1 MEQLLISKADI
12 QLYIEDIPATLDEKR
27 LATYIR
33 EAQRRILKPLL
44 TPTFYAAYHAAFGTS
59 ESDPQPM
66 EGPVPVTPTPEWWEM
81 LKVHITP
88 VLVYHAWADY
98 VLFSQGTATA
108 YSYVR
113 KTDQRSEPLDAS
125 TLSMINKRLK
135 AIGDGYAA
143 DLIEHIRDNSASYP
157 LYERNTCNATPGYSG
172 GDTMQ
177 RI

>member
-1 MEQLLISKADI
+1 MENLLITKADI

-44 TPTFYAAYHAAFGTS
+44 TTELYAGFLAAVGA
-59 ESDPQPM
+59 
-66 EGPVPVTPTPEWWEM
+66 VTPEAPLLAPWPN
-81 LKVHITP
+81 LQDAIKPILVH
-88 VLVYHAWADY
+88 HAWADY

-113 KTDQRSEPLDAS
+113 KTDQRSEPLEAQ
-125 TLSMINKRLK
+125 TLAMVHKRLK
-135 AIGDGYAA
+135 AIGDGYAS
-143 DLIEHIRDNSASYP
+143 DLIDYLRENRELYP
-157 LYERNTCNATPGYSG
+157 LYENNYCKTVTGYAG

>member
-12 QLYIEDIPATLDEKR
+12 QLYIEDVPATLDEKR

-44 TPTFYAAYHAAFGTS
+44 TSGLYAGYLSAVGAVTS
-59 ESDPQPM
+59 QAPLLAPWVALKDTL
-66 EGPVPVTPTPEWWEM
+66 VPI
-81 LKVHITP
+81 LVH
-88 VLVYHAWADY
+88 HAWADY

-113 KTDQRSEPLDAS
+113 KTDQRSEPLDAQ
-125 TLSMINKRLK
+125 TLAMINKRLK
-135 AIGDGYAA
+135 AIADGYAT
-143 DLIEHIRDNSASYP
+143 DLVEYLRINRELYP
-157 LYERNTCNATPGYSG
+157 LYETNTCNPQPGYSG